1 MRPGAGVRARALV
14 RLDRREV
21 TPLLRHPRDVNHD
34 DRRMVVEPGTPA
46 PKPMTAQVVL
56 AGVALLFIL
65 SLLVTQ
71 VASCAAPRSGP
82 IPDVQR
88 PETLALH
95 FGGTDRGGR
104 AVTLAQLDRLR
115 VIPSRPDVPGYRR
128 ANFGPGL
135 TEIGSDAAPGAYG
148 GNGCRTR
155 ADALRAQATRA
166 TYVRKGRCTTE
177 VRTATIAD
185 PYTGRSLAYTSAR
198 ASAVQVDH
206 VRALSDAWDSG
217 AAVWSQSQRAAYAN
231 DNLNLIA
238 TDGRVNASKSDRG
251 PEAWMPAHKPGAC
264 IYATRYVQ
272 VSGKYRLPVTVAQRD
287 SLRSTIKGA
296 CT

>member
-1 MRPGAGVRARALV
+1 MRHEKR
-14 RLDRREV
+14 V
-21 TPLLRHPRDVNHD
+21 TDD
-34 DRRMVVEPGTPA
+34 DRCYDVEPGDLAPA
-46 PKPMTAQVVL
+46 PMRIHFVL
-56 AGVALLFIL
+56 AAIALLIVL

-155 ADALRAQATRA
+155 ADALRAQAARA
-166 TYVRKGRCTTE
+166 TYVRKGRCATE
-177 VRTATIAD
+177 VKSATIPD
-185 PYTGRSLAYTSAR
+185 PYTGRSLAYTSVK

-238 TDGRVNASKSDRG
+238 TDGRLNASKSDKG
-251 PEAWMPAHKPGAC
+251 PEAWMPSHKPGAC
-264 IYATRYVQ
+264 VYATRYVQ
-272 VSGKYRLPVTVAQRD
+272 VSAKYRLPVTVAQRD
-287 SLRSTIKGA
+287 SLRSAIRGTCKP
-296 CT
+296 